1 MLCFKMTN
9 YLNFQALFTIA
20 LPSNLECICRC
31 VNLAVGEPTRQYML
45 AFTAAT
51 KNPDKIVCCHTTSRD
66 ELAGLILR
74 PVTTCLLGHHGLIL
88 ALAQVSWVLLLKD
101 TP

>member
-20 LPSNLECICRC
+20 LPSNLKCICRG

-45 AFTAAT
+45 AFTASCIRRE
-51 KNPDKIVCCHTTSRD
+51 PSI
-66 ELAGLILR
+66 
-74 PVTTCLLGHHGLIL
+74 
-88 ALAQVSWVLLLKD
+88 QLLLLRTRRRLYAATLLVGMSWPGSFYDQSLLACLD
-101 TP
+101 TMG